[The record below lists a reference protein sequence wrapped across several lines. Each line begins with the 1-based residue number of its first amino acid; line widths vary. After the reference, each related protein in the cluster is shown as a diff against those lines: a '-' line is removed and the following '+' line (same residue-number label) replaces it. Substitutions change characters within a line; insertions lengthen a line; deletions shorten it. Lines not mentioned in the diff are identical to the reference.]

1 MELLFFILI
10 LPAGVFLLYLI
21 DRLTS
26 FLEPVFQ
33 LVFLC
38 LFVLLM
44 VAIVVLIVLWIFK
57 GIWVVIEP
65 FAPVF

>member
-10 LPAGVFLLYLI
+10 LPAGVFLLYFI

-44 VAIVVLIVLWIFK
+44 VGIVILIVLWIFK